1 MFAGGG
7 TGGAS
12 GIFSSPTPGV
22 GTESLLPGT
31 RQVLEGS
38 VEESVQPKGRTLF
51 PELEPPFNTTMS
63 VLIGPS

>member
-1 MFAGGG
+1 
-7 TGGAS
+7 
-12 GIFSSPTPGV
+12 
-22 GTESLLPGT
+22 
-31 RQVLEGS
+31 VLEGS